1 MRKKST
7 VNVGVFHAAVSV
19 MFLSIPL
26 ASTVLAEE
34 ELPNAMIRPRFGK
47 SVNGWYPGRDDQMPT
62 GQFEASKMAEFKS
75 AQGFSIRYP
84 EGWFIASKETQD
96 QMTSE
101 LKEALGKIGNVDWNR
116 MAVVIVGPLDDDKI
130 ESVNVVVAPMR
141 LDLDTLDPDRFA
153 RNLARMAGRLGLTS
167 RNVSGSVAEY
177 GGNSGASVHWDVR
190 TPTEVVHQWQFYVPG
205 RSQTY
210 IVTCG
215 CGETE
220 RKKYEPIFR
229 AMLDSLRVDVNN
241 RK

>member
-1 MRKKST
+1 MRSAF
-7 VNVGVFHAAVSV
+7 VR
-19 MFLSIPL
+19 IPL
-26 ASTVLAEE
+26 TTLLFNILVVAIAVVPIQASAQTRSSAEPDE
-34 ELPNAMIRPRFGK
+34 SAAETSN
-47 SVNGWYPGRDDQMPT
+47 DDQIPT
-62 GQFEASKMAEFKS
+62 GQFDASKMAEFKS
-75 AQGFSIRYP
+75 SQGFSIRYP
-84 EGWFIASKETQD
+84 EGWFIATKETQD
-96 QMTSE
+96 QMKSE

-153 RNLARMAGRLGLTS
+153 KTCARTLGRLLGLTPT
-167 RNVSGSVAEY
+167 NVSGSVAEY
-177 GGNSGASVHWDVR
+177 GGNSGVSVHLDVR
-190 TPTEVVHQWQFYVPG
+190 TPTEVVHQWTVFVPG
-205 RSQTY
+205 RTQTY
-210 IVTCG
+210 IVTCT